1 MTRHL
6 PVLIPLIPLAA
17 AVVVPLAGMVR
28 RTWAHRI
35 AVGAVAID
43 AVIAVWALTEVLE
56 NGSMRY
62 SLGGW
67 QPPIGIELLLDPLSG
82 FFAVV
87 VATIAAVVLIGA
99 REMLESEAPGRS
111 VPYFTTAL
119 LMIAGFQGMIITG
132 DFFNLFVFLEIASLA
147 GYALVSIGDRAA
159 PVSAF
164 RYLLL
169 GATGA
174 SMYLLGLWF
183 VYGVT
188 GSLNMVDVA
197 AIVPGAW
204 DDPALM
210 IGLSLM
216 LVGIAIKMALWPL
229 HGWLPDAYTHAASPS
244 SALVAPI
251 GTKVGAYV
259 MVRILFFVFTVEY
272 VGRTL
277 PLTTVILWMS
287 AIGILYGSVMAIA
300 QREMKRMLAYSSVA
314 QIGYIGLGI
323 GLANPLGLIG
333 ALLHVLN
340 HGLMKATLFLVA
352 GNLRRTL
359 GHTDIDRLDARTRRL
374 MPGTTVAFTVAALS
388 MIGVPPLAGFFSKW
402 YLGAGAVDAGQWPM
416 VIVIMVSS
424 LLNAVYFFRIME
436 RIYLRP
442 EPDSDAEPGDTAVER
457 PTRSMVAAPLALA
470 AGIVVVGLLN
480 VLIVTGILEAIRPP
494 GL

>member
-1 MTRHL
+1 MLTAIVVGVATTGVGFAMLIATHRRFGTLDEPDLLERAGRAVTRHL

-17 AVVVPLAGMVR
+17 AVLVPLAGLVR
-28 RTWAHRI
+28 RSLAHRI
-35 AVGAVAID
+35 AVAAVAID
-43 AVIAVWALTEVLE
+43 AGLAVWALTEVLE
-56 NGSMRY
+56 NGPMRY

-99 REMLESEAPGRS
+99 REMLESESPGRS

-204 DDPALM
+204 DDPALV

-259 MVRILFFVFTVEY
+259 MVRIC
-272 VGRTL
+272 
-277 PLTTVILWMS
+277 
-287 AIGILYGSVMAIA
+287 
-300 QREMKRMLAYSSVA
+300 SS
-314 QIGYIGLGI
+314 
-323 GLANPLGLIG
+323 
-333 ALLHVLN
+333 
-340 HGLMKATLFLVA
+340 
-352 GNLRRTL
+352 
-359 GHTDIDRLDARTRRL
+359 
-374 MPGTTVAFTVAALS
+374 
-388 MIGVPPLAGFFSKW
+388 
-402 YLGAGAVDAGQWPM
+402 
-416 VIVIMVSS
+416 SS
-424 LLNAVYFFRIME
+424 R
-436 RIYLRP
+436 
-442 EPDSDAEPGDTAVER
+442 SSTS
-457 PTRSMVAAPLALA
+457 PTPSRS
-470 AGIVVVGLLN
+470 
-480 VLIVTGILEAIRPP
+480 
-494 GL
+494 